1 MATPKNPENYKNRE
15 VHELEQNPVYFEADP
30 PIAPAPKN
38 RKLVTETVDVKHQS
52 GTDRADQLK
61 KYGCKSS
68 KKEENKENI
77 LLSNN

>member
-52 GTDRADQLK
+52 GTDRADGK
-61 KYGCKSS
+61 KWRIS
-68 KKEENKENI
+68 
-77 LLSNN
+77 